1 MNPHDLWS
9 ADFESAA
16 SAIPPQPRS
25 EVIILKC
32 LFFVNF
38 KGCES
43 DIIFEDKEQERA
55 MQVHFEKVDSK
66 EQEEAVIKAVEIT
79 DEISGAIELLEGDAK
94 GFAVSKDGKTYII
107 KASNVYYIESVD
119 KKTFVYTK
127 QGCYDTKYRLYEL
140 EVMLGGY
147 FMRCSKSMIINLKK
161 VRNVKSQISG
171 RIDATLLNDEV
182 VVISRGYVK
191 EVKRRL
197 GIG

>member
-1 MNPHDLWS
+1 
-9 ADFESAA
+9 
-16 SAIPPQPRS
+16 
-25 EVIILKC
+25 
-32 LFFVNF
+32 
-38 KGCES
+38 
-43 DIIFEDKEQERA
+43 
-55 MQVHFEKVDSK
+55 MQVHIEKVDSK
-66 EQEEAVIKAVEIT
+66 DQEQAVIKAVEIT

-94 GFAVSKDGKTYII
+94 GFAVSKEGKTYIL
-107 KASNVYYIESVD
+107 KASSVYYIESVD

-127 QGCYDTKYRLYEL
+127 QGCYDTRYRLYEL

-171 RIDATLLNDEV
+171 RVDATLINDEV